1 MNDKGYEKL
10 IAAIKQLTATKNNIL
25 LGVMLSSNS
34 CKINE
39 LQLDRDDLYI
49 AEHLIT
55 GYLRTNGDTHT
66 SVERL
71 KVGDL
76 VLVCKISDEKYAIIE
91 RLVEV

>member
-49 AEHLIT
+49 AEHLTT
-55 GYLRTNGDTHT
+55 GYLRNNGDTYT
-66 SVERL
+66 SVEGL
-71 KVGDL
+71 KTGDL
-76 VLVCKISDEKYAIIE
+76 VLVCKICDEKYAIIE

>member
-10 IAAIKQLTATKNNIL
+10 IVAIKQLCASKNNIL

-49 AEHLIT
+49 AEHLTT
-55 GYLRTNGDTHT
+55 GYLRFNEDTYTN
-66 SVERL
+66 VEKL
-71 KVGDL
+71 KLGDL